1 MVVDFMASRAG
12 NWEGTATQLINEA
25 IIEDVKPQVLTKY
38 LNEHSSFLT
47 KHGLRYRF
55 RRTQN
60 ARLVTLEKV
69 ALPATET
76 E

>member
-1 MVVDFMASRAG
+1 MASRAG
-12 NWEGTATQLINEA
+12 NWEGTATRLINEA
-25 IIEDVKPQVLTKY
+25 LIEDIRPQVLTKY
-38 LNEHSSFLT
+38 LNEHSSFLA
-47 KHGLRYRF
+47 KHGLSYRF

-69 ALPATET
+69 SIPSNET

>member
-1 MVVDFMASRAG
+1 M
-12 NWEGTATQLINEA
+12 
-25 IIEDVKPQVLTKY
+25 LTKY